1 MMIFVLLILSA
12 LVSLFMLSAC
22 KAAARADEQT
32 EKAFNEWLARQDK
45 DAAITDARR
54 RKRCI

>member
-45 DAAITDARR
+45 DAAITDAR
-54 RKRCI
+54 